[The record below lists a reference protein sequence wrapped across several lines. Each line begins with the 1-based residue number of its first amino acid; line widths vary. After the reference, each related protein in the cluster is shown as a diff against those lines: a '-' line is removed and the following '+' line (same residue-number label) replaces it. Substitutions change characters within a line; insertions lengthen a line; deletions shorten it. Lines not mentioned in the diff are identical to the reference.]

1 MPCSGFGELA
11 LLYSAPRAASVVAVT
26 DCKLWVME
34 RAVYAAI
41 KRAYQEELAALKRKM
56 VTSVPLLA
64 QLSEV
69 GGGGMHAWGPYHG
82 LTPLPCMSPF
92 THAPAWG
99 WQSVGASATAGACSP
114 WAACLHSL

>member
-1 MPCSGFGELA
+1 MEAPDLAALRSGFGELA

-41 KRAYQEELAALKRKM
+41 KRAYMEELAALKRKM

-69 GGGGMHAWGPYHG
+69 RACPHR
-82 LTPLPCMSPF
+82 
-92 THAPAWG
+92 AP
-99 WQSVGASATAGACSP
+99 TAVS
-114 WAACLHSL
+114 